1 MNEPNEGGYD
11 RHEVREPNGPRGGYV
26 VSDRSPG
33 GSLTHSIPHGP
44 SSPLYLRRLRPVT
57 EGNGSEESEK
67 PRNEG
72 PKVDSR
78 TERKQIRR
86 IRMRSGYTKPFNN
99 LSYTFP
105 VIPLRF
111 HVRREDVDHLTR

>member
-1 MNEPNEGGYD
+1 MKEPKEGGYD

-78 TERKQIRR
+78 TERKQAREDKGPYGGKAGK
-86 IRMRSGYTKPFNN
+86 RMRLEEKHPR
-99 LSYTFP
+99 P
-105 VIPLRF
+105 
-111 HVRREDVDHLTR
+111 

>member
-78 TERKQIRR
+78 TERKQGEGLALIDE
-86 IRMRSGYTKPFNN
+86 G
-99 LSYTFP
+99 
-105 VIPLRF
+105 
-111 HVRREDVDHLTR
+111 

>member
-1 MNEPNEGGYD
+1 MTRPEEASEPDERLDQDMRKDDDDRRD

-78 TERKQIRR
+78 TERKQAR
-86 IRMRSGYTKPFNN
+86 
-99 LSYTFP
+99 
-105 VIPLRF
+105 
-111 HVRREDVDHLTR
+111 

>member
-44 SSPLYLRRLRPVT
+44 SSPLYLRRSSVSFVPF
-57 EGNGSEESEK
+57 GASG
-67 PRNEG
+67 G
-72 PKVDSR
+72 GGGQPK
-78 TERKQIRR
+78 E
-86 IRMRSGYTKPFNN
+86 
-99 LSYTFP
+99 
-105 VIPLRF
+105 
-111 HVRREDVDHLTR
+111 